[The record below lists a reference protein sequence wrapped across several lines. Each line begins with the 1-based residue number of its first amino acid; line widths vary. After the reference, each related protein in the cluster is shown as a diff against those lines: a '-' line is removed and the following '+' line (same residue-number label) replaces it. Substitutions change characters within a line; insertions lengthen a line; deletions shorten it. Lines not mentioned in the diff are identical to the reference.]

1 MPPPQVR
8 AGAPAYV
15 AVSVATGWRSW
26 KSPRTVD
33 APALDNPVRIEAWLA
48 GMTGADKVGLID
60 RIDTQLLL
68 GDRVQVLNVSG
79 AWAQVVVPDQAT
91 PLDKRGYPV
100 YMRVRQLTGV
110 SPLDAAEAVV
120 VVKPTTVLRS
130 LDGAMTLRISFG
142 TMLSVLSEATATY
155 GVATPGGVMA
165 VDKSAVSIRV
175 LPHTAASII
184 ATARSFLGL
193 KYLWGGTSGFG
204 YDCSG
209 FVYSIF
215 KAHGILLPRDA
226 DPQSRVG
233 RAVSRANLQ
242 PGDLVFFSSGGSA
255 YHVAIY
261 AGQGLVIDS
270 PSPGYPVEQVPLST
284 FPVIGDY
291 SGARRVLPAAT
302 PSPTPKPA
310 GLPAS
315 LAGAEWTRLPTT
327 DKVVALT
334 FDAGGNNAGV
344 APILKALAAAGVPAT
359 FFLTGK
365 WTEVYPNDAR
375 TIASSYPIG
384 NHTYDHPHLTGL
396 SDAQVANEVTHAQSV
411 IVATTHHDPRP
422 LFRFPYGSTDAR
434 TLADIHRL
442 GYGGIRWTVDTL
454 GWEGKSLGQ
463 STTTVIQR
471 VLNGLRP
478 GEIVLMHVGAAND
491 GSTLDAN
498 ALPALISALRSRGYS
513 PVLVG
518 SYV

>member
-1 MPPPQVR
+1 VK
-8 AGAPAYV
+8 AGATAYV

-33 APALDNPVRIEAWLA
+33 APALENPVRIEAWLA

-60 RIDTQLLL
+60 RIDTQLLI

-79 AWAQVVVPDQAT
+79 AWTQVVVPDQST

-100 YMRVRQLTGV
+100 YMPVRQLTGV
-110 SPLDAAEAVV
+110 SPLDAAETVV
-120 VVKPTTVLRS
+120 VVKSTTVLRS
-130 LDGAMTLRISFG
+130 LDGTRTLRISFG
-142 TMLSVLSEATATY
+142 TMLSVLGEATATY
-155 GVATPGGVMA
+155 EVATPGGVMV
-165 VDKSAVSIRV
+165 VDKSAVSIRE
-175 LPHTAASII
+175 LPQTAASII

-193 KYLWGGTSGFG
+193 QYLWGGTSGFG

-209 FVYSIF
+209 LVYSVF
-215 KAHGILLPRDA
+215 KAHGVVLPRDA
-226 DPQSRVG
+226 DAQSRVG
-233 RAVSRANLQ
+233 QAVSRAALQ
-242 PGDLVFFSSGGSA
+242 AGDLIFFSSGGVA

-270 PSPGYPVEQVPLST
+270 PSPGNPVEQVPLST
-284 FPVIGDY
+284 FPIIRDY

-302 PSPTPKPA
+302 PSPSPTPA

-315 LAGAEWTRLPTT
+315 LSAAEWTKLPTN

-344 APILKALAAAGVPAT
+344 APILKALVDAGAPAT
-359 FFLTGK
+359 FFLTGR

-384 NHTYDHPHLTGL
+384 NHTYDHPYLTSL
-396 SDAQVANEVTHAQSV
+396 SDAQVADEITHAERV
-411 IVATTHHDPRP
+411 IMATTHRDPHP
-422 LFRFPYGSTDAR
+422 LFRFPYGSMDAR
-434 TLADIHRL
+434 TLADVHRL

-463 STTTVIQR
+463 STTTVVQR
-471 VLNGLRP
+471 VLNALRP

-491 GSTLDAN
+491 GSTLDAD
-498 ALPALISALRSRGYS
+498 ALPTLIGELRSRGYS
-513 PVLVG
+513 LVLVS
-518 SYV
+518 SYI